1 MMSNNIDSQIPELM
15 KSTNCKESQGNLSK
29 EQNHSREQF
38 KNKILRHN
46 ALACSDRDE
55 LVNALA
61 ESENDIKALNAQSS
75 LQEMLIAQMTSIH
88 LLQQK
93 TITLANRTGIF
104 DTKQYLVNSSIK
116 LANCFTQQAALL
128 AKLQGIGG
136 QKIVV
141 EHVEVHHGG
150 QAVVGNIQGAITSG
164 DKA

>member
-1 MMSNNIDSQIPELM
+1 MMRNNIDNQTLEINQSHDSL
-15 KSTNCKESQGNLSK
+15 ESKNK
-29 EQNHSREQF
+29 NNHEKNYQREKF
-38 KNKILRHN
+38 KNKILSHN
-46 ALACSDRDE
+46 ALACSDKDD

-61 ESENDIKALNAQSS
+61 ESENDMKVLNAQNS

-104 DTKQYLVNSSIK
+104 DTNQYLVNSSIK

-128 AKLQGIGG
+128 ARLQGISG

-141 EHVEVHHGG
+141 EYVEVHNGG
-150 QAVVGNIQGAITSG
+150 QAIVGNIQGATPLG
-164 DKA
+164 DKT

>member
-1 MMSNNIDSQIPELM
+1 MRNNTDNQTNEINQ
-15 KSTNCKESQGNLSK
+15 STNCLEKKNNLNKERSHHREKFKKKIIS
-29 EQNHSREQF
+29 HS
-38 KNKILRHN
+38 
-46 ALACSDRDE
+46 ALACSDKGE

-61 ESENDIKALNAQSS
+61 ESENDMKALNAQNS

-104 DTKQYLVNSSIK
+104 DTKQYLINSSIK

-128 AKLQGIGG
+128 AKLQGISG
-136 QKIVV
+136 QKIIV
-141 EHVEVHHGG
+141 EYVEVHNGG
-150 QAVVGNIQGAITSG
+150 QAIVGNIQGATPLG